1 MSFVH
6 SVKKASSFRGL
17 LPWETCAL
25 SSQSPGMGNGAPG
38 RKAHGGGKGRKNK
51 DHRLHTLQRTIH
63 KNRWD
68 DICATELKVENY
80 DRVVAEK
87 TKLDPDLPGL
97 GQYYCVAC
105 RHALPCTLSCTLPCT
120 STIDPHLSCGLHVD
134 PPSSLLSMYFVSDT
148 AMADH
153 LKTAKHR
160 RRENKLRR
168 EKIYDAAEANAAAGR
183 GPPDNGLR
191 ASTDVAV
198 AMVS

>member
-1 MSFVH
+1 M
-6 SVKKASSFRGL
+6 KL
-17 LPWETCAL
+17 LPRLARAV
-25 SSQSPGMGNGAPG
+25 SAAVQPVPVMGNGAPG

-105 RHALPCTLSCTLPCT
+105 RRVLPCTLSRTLPCT
-120 STIDPHLSCGLHVD
+120 STTDPHH
-134 PPSSLLSMYFVSDT
+134 PPLWLARRPTASLCSMYFVSEK
-148 AMADH
+148 ALADH

-160 RRENKLRR
+160 RRENKLKR